1 MPETQRLNPIQ
12 KIKILVL
19 GKSLNP
25 ADHKS
30 FHSISLIAFFAWVGL
45 GADGLS
51 SSSYGPEEAF
61 RALGA
66 HPHLGILVALGSALT
81 VLVISASYSHLIE
94 LFPAGGGGYLVAS
107 KLLSPHAGMV
117 SGCALLIDYVLTI
130 TISVAS
136 GADAIFSF
144 LPANWFQYKFEATLL
159 ILGLLMI
166 MNLRG
171 VKESILPLV
180 PIFLIFVLT
189 HAFAIFYGLILHLW
203 DFPEVVHSTV
213 VEVRNTHSELGL
225 MGMVFLLLRSYS
237 MGAGTYTGI
246 EAVSNG
252 MPLLREPRLQ
262 TGKRTM
268 VYMAASLAFM
278 VLGLMLLYV
287 FYRLQPVAGKTLN
300 AVLFDTLTQSW
311 NPKVSRIFV
320 WVSLFSEAVILFVAA
335 QAGFLGGPRVLANM
349 ALDQW
354 FPNKFTLLSDRLVT
368 QNGVFLMGGAAAI
381 IMVVTGGSVRL
392 LVVLYSITVFI
403 TFVLSQVGMIKHWW
417 SVRFKMKGWK
427 RRVLTS
433 GVAFGLCLFI
443 LITVTILKFNEGGWI
458 TLVMT
463 GLLVILAIFVK
474 RHYHNVGMMLKR
486 MDNLVHAAQTSQTG
500 AIPKIMGSTG
510 KTADPAEELP
520 RPKFDP
526 KARTAVMLVNGFNG
540 IGLHTLFSIIRLF
553 GGIYKNF
560 VFVEIGL
567 IDAGTYKGA
576 DEVDNLQDHVKKE
589 LDEYV
594 EFIKRHGYYGEG
606 ISALS
611 NDVVEG
617 SAQLAPQI
625 MERFPQSVFFMGQLV
640 FPEESFF
647 SRLFHNNVVFAVQ
660 RRLYHL
666 GIPFII
672 MPVRVKMRV

>member
-1 MPETQRLNPIQ
+1 MPENPRLNIFQ
-12 KIKILVL
+12 KLKILLV
-19 GKSLNP
+19 GRSLNP
-25 ADHKS
+25 SDPKAIHG
-30 FHSISLIAFFAWVGL
+30 ISLIAFFAWVGL

-61 RALGA
+61 RALGH

-81 VLVISASYSHLIE
+81 VLIISASYSQLIE

-107 KLLSPHAGMV
+107 KLLSPHAGML

-144 LPANWFQYKFEATLL
+144 LPREWYHFKLEATLAVM
-159 ILGLLMI
+159 GLLVI
-166 MNLRG
+166 LNLRG
-171 VKESILPLV
+171 VKESVLPLV

-189 HAFAIFYGLILHLW
+189 HAFAIMYGMILHLW
-203 DFPEVVHSTV
+203 DFPEVISSTV
-213 VEVRNTHSELGL
+213 RDVKSTNDELGL
-225 MGMVFLLLRSYS
+225 VGMIFLMLRSYS

-252 MPLLREPRLQ
+252 MPILREPKVQ

-268 VYMAASLAFM
+268 VYMALSLAFM

-287 FYRLQPVAGKTLN
+287 LYHLEAQPGKTMN
-300 AVLFDTLTQSW
+300 AVLFDTMTQTW
-311 NPKVSRIFV
+311 NSKWGQIFI

-349 ALDQW
+349 ALDHW
-354 FPNKFTLLSDRLVT
+354 FPTKFTLLSDRLVI
-368 QNGVFLMGGAAAI
+368 QNGVYLMGGAATL
-381 IMVVTGGSVRL
+381 IMLATGGSVQL

-403 TFVLSQVGMIKHWW
+403 TFVLSQMGMVRHWW
-417 SVRFKMKGWK
+417 QVRHKTQGWK
-427 RRVLTS
+427 RRLLTS
-433 GVAFGLCLFI
+433 SVALGLCFFI
-443 LITVTILKFNEGGWI
+443 LVTMTFLKFNDGGWI
-458 TLVMT
+458 TLLMT
-463 GLLVILAIFVK
+463 GGLIGIALFVK
-474 RHYHNVGMMLKR
+474 RHYSNTAKMLKR
-486 MDNLVHAAQTSQTG
+486 MDNLVNAAKASNSG
-500 AIPKIMGSTG
+500 PIPRIMGEPVAAAG
-510 KTADPAEELP
+510 PP
-520 RPKFDP
+520 RFEP
-526 KARTAVMLVNGFNG
+526 KARTAVMLVSGFNG
-540 IGLHTLFSIIRLF
+540 LGLHTLFSIIRLF

-560 VFVEIGL
+560 VFVELGL
-567 IDAGTYKGA
+567 IDAGNFKGT
-576 DEVDNLQDHVKKE
+576 DEIEHLQNHVKQE
-589 LDEYV
+589 LDGYV
-594 EFIKRHGYYGEG
+594 EFIQRHGYYGEG

-611 NDVVEG
+611 HDVVEG
-617 SAQLAPQI
+617 SAQLAPRI
-625 MERFPQSVFFMGQLV
+625 MERFPQAVFFMGQLV

-672 MPVRVKMRV
+672 MPVRVKMRA